1 MKIAYTSDIHVD
13 MSEANHGLIDA
24 LIDRLVSV
32 KPDVFIIAGDISQ
45 SLEKIAETLDRFS
58 KAPGRKMLVPGNHDI
73 WIDSKSRLRQGIDS
87 TVKYENLIPAVCS
100 EFGFEFLPAGPIT
113 IGDIGFAGTMGWYD
127 YSFRN
132 RDFDETVS
140 RALYSEG
147 MYERCF
153 WNDKRF
159 VWWLRNPGRKIIHLR
174 DRGLCRLDAE
184 VNRSMTATL
193 KTHLDQLVE
202 NKVREIV
209 VVTHMVPFKGLV
221 NYKRE
226 LPADFF
232 TAYLG
237 SEGLEKTIRACP
249 LITHSIFGH
258 SHTTHDVRLN
268 GVRVMASPVGYLS
281 KDDLSHLETLAEE
294 RLSVFDTVKSGVAM
308 T

>member
-1 MKIAYTSDIHVD
+1 MWLDISQLLGNRYPVFELKTGEGSHRNMKIAYTSDIHVD

-132 RDFDETVS
+132 R
-140 RALYSEG
+140 
-147 MYERCF
+147 
-153 WNDKRF
+153 
-159 VWWLRNPGRKIIHLR
+159 
-174 DRGLCRLDAE
+174 CRT
-184 VNRSMTATL
+184 SMC
-193 KTHLDQLVE
+193 
-202 NKVREIV
+202 V
-209 VVTHMVPFKGLV
+209 VPTTGSPPMPTQVDWPK
-221 NYKRE
+221 
-226 LPADFF
+226 PASVVCF
-232 TAYLG
+232 TA
-237 SEGLEKTIRACP
+237 S
-249 LITHSIFGH
+249 
-258 SHTTHDVRLN
+258 
-268 GVRVMASPVGYLS
+268 
-281 KDDLSHLETLAEE
+281 
-294 RLSVFDTVKSGVAM
+294 
-308 T
+308 